1 MLRFPRLVA
10 ARFGALVRAD
20 PSGVRAGF
28 GALLISSGGDLV
40 AGLTL
45 GSITHTLDRLPGLLV
60 LVPAA
65 IGMRGNVFGALGSR
79 LGTLIHTG
87 TFRVSRRLTTPVG
100 QNVAAALVLSLSTSF
115 ALAVLAK
122 SIAVAFGVDPSISVV
137 DFMVVS
143 VVGALLSSLV
153 VLAITIGV
161 ASQCAQRRWDLDNV
175 AAPIVTAAGDV
186 ATLPSLFVATYL
198 LGIHFLTPV
207 IAGLCAIACLL
218 ALIAGLRSGLAVLR
232 RIVIESAP
240 VLVLAGL
247 VDVLAG
253 VTIEKRTESFLLF
266 PALLVLIPPFLE
278 DSGALGGILAARVS
292 TRLHLGTLGRGR
304 SPLAALDDVLLVLFY
319 ALPVFVLLGL
329 SADVAAN
336 VANLHS
342 PGVLKMVAVS
352 VVGGLMATAFAVVI
366 GYYAAVFTHRLG
378 LDPDNY
384 GIPIVTSTLDLF
396 GAFSL
401 ILAIVLL
408 GLR

>member
-1 MLRFPRLVA
+1 MLRFPRRLA

-40 AGLTL
+40 AGITL
-45 GSITHTLDRLPGLLV
+45 GSITHTLNSLPGLLV

-65 IGMRGNVFGALGSR
+65 IGMRGNVFGGLGSR

-87 TFRVSRRLTTPVG
+87 TFRVSRRLDTPVG

-122 SIAVAFGVDPSISVV
+122 AVAVAFGQSSMSIA

-153 VLAITIGV
+153 VLAITVSV
-161 ASQCAQRRWDLDNV
+161 ASQCAKRRWDLDNV

-198 LGIHFLTPV
+198 LGIHLLTPV
-207 IAGLCAIACLL
+207 VAGLCAIACLV
-218 ALIAGLRSGLAVLR
+218 ALVVGLRSGLQILR
-232 RIVIESAP
+232 RIVVESAP
-240 VLVLAGL
+240 VLVMAGL

-253 VTIEKRTESFLLF
+253 VMIEKRTESFLVF
-266 PALLVLIPPFLE
+266 PALFVLLPPFLE

-319 ALPVFVLLGL
+319 AVPVFVLLGV
-329 SADVAAN
+329 SSDVAAN
-336 VANLHS
+336 VANFKS
-342 PGVLKMVAVS
+342 PGILKMVEVS
-352 VVGGLMATAFAVVI
+352 VVGGLMATGFAVVV

>member
-1 MLRFPRLVA
+1 MLRFPRRLA

-45 GSITHTLDRLPGLLV
+45 GSITHTLHQLPGLLV

-87 TFRVSRRLTTPVG
+87 TFRVSRRLNTPVG

-122 SIAVAFGVDPSISVV
+122 AVAVAFNAPSISVV
-137 DFMVVS
+137 DFMIVA
-143 VVGALLSSLV
+143 VVGALLSSVV

-161 ASQCAQRRWDLDNV
+161 ASQCAERRWDLDNV

-198 LGIHFLTPV
+198 LGIHLFTPIV
-207 IAGLCAIACLL
+207 AGLCAVACLV
-218 ALIAGLRSGLAVLR
+218 ALVAGLRSGLPVLH
-232 RIVIESAP
+232 RIVVESAP
-240 VLVLAGL
+240 VLVLAGF

-253 VTIEKRTESFLLF
+253 VTIEKRAESFLVF
-266 PALLVLIPPFLE
+266 PALFVLMPAFLE

-292 TRLHLGTLGRGR
+292 TRLHLGTLARGR
-304 SPLAALDDVLLVLFY
+304 SPLAAFDDVLLVLFY
-319 ALPVFVLLGL
+319 AVPVFVLLGL
-329 SADVAAN
+329 SADLASI
-336 VANLHS
+336 VANFHS
-342 PGVLKMVAVS
+342 PGVLKMVEVS
-352 VVGGLMATAFAVVI
+352 VLGGVMATGFAVVI

-384 GIPIVTSTLDLF
+384 GIAIVTSTLDLF